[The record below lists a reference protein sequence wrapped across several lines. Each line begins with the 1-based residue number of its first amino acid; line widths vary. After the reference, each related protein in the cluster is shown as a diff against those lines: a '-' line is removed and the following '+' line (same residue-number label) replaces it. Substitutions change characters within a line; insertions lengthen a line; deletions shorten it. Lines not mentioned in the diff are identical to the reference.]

1 MGPMGRWNPVV
12 FQRCDCPAGACPS
25 AIRFEPFGR
34 TQVATHVLVH
44 QAPRRVT
51 PVHAHRAPGPG
62 SLLALPL
69 LLLGAAALLLASFDN
84 R

>member
-1 MGPMGRWNPVV
+1 MGPMARWNPVV

-44 QAPRRVT
+44 QSPRRVR
-51 PVHAHRAPGPG
+51 PVHADGAPSPV
-62 SLLALPL
+62 SVLALPL
-69 LLLGAAALLLASFDN
+69 LLLGAAALLLARFDS

>member
-1 MGPMGRWNPVV
+1 MGRWNPVV
-12 FQRCDCPAGACPS
+12 FIRCDCPAGACPS

-34 TQVATHVLVH
+34 TRVATHVLVH
-44 QAPRRVT
+44 QPPRGVR
-51 PVHAHRAPGPG
+51 PVSARREPSPV
-62 SLLALPL
+62 SILALPF